1 MSAEAKAGIGAVFVS
16 TDSLP
21 SPSVHSMSVKEA
33 IKLADR
39 WSAGWKEEQG
49 GLAEVLSVLVDRIV
63 VLESRL
69 KESEKATKQA
79 YDQIQALTLDLAVF
93 DKNL

>member
-1 MSAEAKAGIGAVFVS
+1 MASEAQAGVGAVLVS

-33 IKLADR
+33 IRMADR
-39 WSAGWKEEQG
+39 WSSGWKEEQG

-69 KESEKATKQA
+69 RESEKATKQA
-79 YDQIQALTLDLAVF
+79 YDHIQALTLDLAVL
-93 DKNL
+93 DKKL

>member
-1 MSAEAKAGIGAVFVS
+1 MSAEGQAGVGAVGIATS
-16 TDSLP
+16 TPSL
-21 SPSVHSMSVKEA
+21 SPHAMSVKEA

-69 KESEKATKQA
+69 RESEKATKQA
-79 YDQIQALTLDLAVF
+79 YDHIQALTLDLALF
-93 DKNL
+93 DKKL

>member
-1 MSAEAKAGIGAVFVS
+1 MNDNSYP
-16 TDSLP
+16 SL
-21 SPSVHSMSVKEA
+21 SPHAMSVKEA

-39 WSAGWKEEQG
+39 WSAGWKEDQG

-69 KESEKATKQA
+69 RESEKATKQA
-79 YDQIQALTLDLAVF
+79 YDHIQALTLDLALF
-93 DKNL
+93 DKKL